1 MGRRMIHPSLFD
13 LAAGLVLIVSALVG
27 WIRGASREVA
37 TAAAILIAAVAALA
51 ALRFTGPVA
60 RHAVATPWIANIA
73 AILIVFVAVY
83 ILLRVLAAGLTRQ
96 LHQTSGLGGLDRT
109 VGAGFGVARALVILG
124 LASLT
129 INAIVPADRMPTW
142 ISGAFLVP
150 VTLLELTFGVL
161 GDLFGRKRLLIIGA
175 AMLAVGQGIAL
186 LTPGLGTS
194 TGTRVAVLW
203 IGMAVAGGGAAAIM
217 PTSPA

>member
-1 MGRRMIHPSLFD
+1 MSLFD

-37 TAAAILIAAVAALA
+37 TVAAIVIAAVVALA

-60 RHAVATPWIANIA
+60 RHAIATPWIANIV

-96 LHQTSGLGGLDRT
+96 LHQTSLGGLDRT

-124 LASLT
+124 LANLT

-142 ISGAFLVP
+142 ISGAWLYP
-150 VTLLELTFGVL
+150 VSSASGQALKAFAPQGA
-161 GDLFGRKRLLIIGA
+161 RLA
-175 AMLAVGQGIAL
+175 HEVEPVVGKAI
-186 LTPGLGTS
+186 
-194 TGTRVAVLW
+194 
-203 IGMAVAGGGAAAIM
+203 AGGGEDENRSYNGASTNGAETT
-217 PTSPA
+217 P

>member
-1 MGRRMIHPSLFD
+1 MSLFD

-37 TAAAILIAAVAALA
+37 TVAAILIAAVVALA

-60 RHAVATPWIANIA
+60 RHAIATPWIANIA

-142 ISGAFLVP
+142 ISGAFLYP
-150 VTLLELTFGVL
+150 VASVSGHALKLFAPQGVHL
-161 GDLFGRKRLLIIGA
+161 AHQVEPVVGKAISSDGQDDQIHSYNGA
-175 AMLAVGQGIAL
+175 STNGAET
-186 LTPGLGTS
+186 TP
-194 TGTRVAVLW
+194 
-203 IGMAVAGGGAAAIM
+203 
-217 PTSPA
+217 